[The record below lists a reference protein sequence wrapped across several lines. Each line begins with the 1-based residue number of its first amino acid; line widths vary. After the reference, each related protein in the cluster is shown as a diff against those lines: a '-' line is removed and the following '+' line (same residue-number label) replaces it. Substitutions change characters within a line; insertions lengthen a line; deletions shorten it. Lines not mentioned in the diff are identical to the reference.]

1 MVDFGHR
8 WADGACSNEPCPWC
22 EFKSELMDELI
33 KARNAPE
40 HVWNKVTGELTDRLY
55 DAVYAL
61 YRLRREG
68 FTDEHDMIAN
78 HQDAAER
85 LVSVY
90 HALDGLRE
98 AYGIDLADDDG
109 DEEDEE

>member
-8 WADGACSNEPCPWC
+8 WADGACFNEPCRWC
-22 EFKSELMDELI
+22 RFKSELMDELI
-33 KARNAPE
+33 EARNAPE
-40 HVWNKVTGELTDRLY
+40 HVWHKLTGELTDRLY

-68 FTDEHDMIAN
+68 FTNEHDMIAN
-78 HQDAAER
+78 HQEAAER

-90 HALDGLRE
+90 HALDGFRQQF
-98 AYGIDLADDDG
+98 GIVLHDDEDG
-109 DEEDEE
+109 EDAE